1 MRPPE
6 FITRLPRKIELTRKY
21 WKGTCLNYLTP
32 LLFFLT
38 FPMVCFLF
46 SVLSFSASEMRNW
59 LLFYGLPC
67 LDGILPEKYFRNF
80 SYLVN
85 GVYLLLN
92 DEITRQEIVI
102 ADYCLRNFYLCAEIY
117 YGKWSFP
124 LCKHTIYLLHFSGV

>member
-1 MRPPE
+1 MTPLE

-21 WKGTCLNYLTP
+21 WKGTHLNYWTP

-38 FPMVCFLF
+38 FPIVCFLF
-46 SVLSFSASEMRNW
+46 YILSFSASEMRNW

-85 GVYLLLN
+85 GVYLLLK

-102 ADYCLRNFYLCAEIY
+102 ADYCLSNFYLYAEIY
-117 YGKWSFP
+117 YGMWSFP
-124 LCKHTIYLLHFSGV
+124 LRILQLYLWCHL